1 MDTKQSL
8 YSVFSSAIGEEA
20 RRPRPRQKRD
30 ISKDNMQESK
40 IKYSPRYCAGGEIAG
55 AYIPEI
61 GKRGREVGESQK
73 KKRKKKQARVCGPLL
88 KTLTLFKAKICDFS
102 YPIYD
107 L

>member
-8 YSVFSSAIGEEA
+8 YSVFSSAIGEES

-55 AYIPEI
+55 AYIPGI
-61 GKRGREVGESQK
+61 GKRGREVGESQVGESQK
-73 KKRKKKQARVCGPLL
+73 KKKKK
-88 KTLTLFKAKICDFS
+88 KAGEGVWS
-102 YPIYD
+102 ASQNS
-107 L
+107 